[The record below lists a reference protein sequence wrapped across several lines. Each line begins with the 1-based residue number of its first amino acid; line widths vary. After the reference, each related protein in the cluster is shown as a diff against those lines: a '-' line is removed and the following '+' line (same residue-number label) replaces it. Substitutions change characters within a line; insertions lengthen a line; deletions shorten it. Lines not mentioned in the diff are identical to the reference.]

1 MGAAHFEKAA
11 KGEASREE
19 LRSLAAGVD
28 MPVLVS
34 AVLLVAYGAVV
45 IYSASLAIEDADLSR
60 HLFGI
65 AVGAVCAL
73 VVWRCDYR
81 KLSGFVAA
89 LFLVDCFL
97 MVAPLIPGL
106 SYYARGITGWIR
118 IPVIGLT
125 FQTSELAKPLTIV
138 LMAALGAR
146 YGGKVTSLG
155 DYLKLCG
162 VLAVPF
168 LLILLQPDLGTGLVI
183 LVSGAVVIVAA
194 GPRRQWVIAT
204 VAILLALVAIILLT
218 DDLVDAAVGDSN
230 SLIKDYQMNRLLVFL
245 DPDSDTSDSGYNLQ
259 QALIAVGSG
268 GLFGKGIGNATQA
281 GLGFLPEAHTDFVFA
296 LLSEEFGFVG
306 SCLLLVLF
314 LVLIISTLR
323 IAQRCE
329 GVFGKLIVVGV
340 AAMWTFQV
348 FENVGMCLSLMPITG
363 VPLPFISFGSSSMV
377 AQLATV
383 GLVQSVSSR
392 AGRSL

>member
-1 MGAAHFEKAA
+1 MGAPGLGKALR
-11 KGEASREE
+11 GDASREG
-19 LRSLAAGVD
+19 LRSFLAGLD
-28 MPVLVS
+28 TPVLVS
-34 AVLLVAYGAVV
+34 AALLVAYGAVV
-45 IYSASLAIEDADLSR
+45 VYSASLTIDDASLPR

-65 AVGAVCAL
+65 AVGSVCAL
-73 VVWRCDYR
+73 AVARSDCR
-81 KLSGFVAA
+81 RLSGFVAA
-89 LFLVDCFL
+89 LFLADCLL

-106 SYYARGITGWIR
+106 SYYSRGITGWIQV
-118 IPVIGLT
+118 PLIGLT

-138 LMAALGAR
+138 LMAALGAK
-146 YGGKVTSLG
+146 YGGKVPSLAE
-155 DYLKLCG
+155 YLKLCG
-162 VLAVPF
+162 ILAVPF
-168 LLILLQPDLGTGLVI
+168 LLILLQPDLGTGLVV

-194 GPRRQWVIAT
+194 GPKRQWVVAT
-204 VAILLALVAIILLT
+204 VAVLLGLVALILLT
-218 DDLVDAAVGDSN
+218 DDLVDAAVGDSR

-245 DPDSDTSDSGYNLQ
+245 NPETDSSGSGYNLQ

-281 GLGFLPEAHTDFVFA
+281 GSGFLPEAHTDFVFA
-296 LLSEEFGFVG
+296 LLSEEFGFAG

-323 IAQRCE
+323 VAQRCE
-329 GVFGKLIVVGV
+329 GVFGKLVAVGV

-377 AQLATV
+377 AQLVTV
-383 GLVQSVSSR
+383 GLVQSVSTH
-392 AGRSL
+392 AGRPL